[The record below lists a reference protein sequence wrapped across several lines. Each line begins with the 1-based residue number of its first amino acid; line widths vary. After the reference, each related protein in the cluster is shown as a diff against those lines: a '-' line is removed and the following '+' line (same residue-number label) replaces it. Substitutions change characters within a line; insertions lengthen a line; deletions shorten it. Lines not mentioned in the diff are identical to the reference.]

1 MNKNNITTIIIIF
14 IIILLFLI
22 YIYLYNNYNSTYNS
36 NNNSTYNSNFNNND
50 INDNLFTQPH
60 YIKENIENDLLLNV
74 QGYKNELMY
83 SHDNIK
89 CGSYVNQYKE
99 INFNNIPI
107 NDNQIG
113 FNPNPKCSSKELPF
127 ANINVNYLLNK
138 N

>member
-1 MNKNNITTIIIIF
+1 
-14 IIILLFLI
+14 
-22 YIYLYNNYNSTYNS
+22 
-36 NNNSTYNSNFNNND
+36 
-50 INDNLFTQPH
+50 
-60 YIKENIENDLLLNV
+60 
-74 QGYKNELMY
+74 MY

-89 CGSYVNQYKE
+89 SGSYVNQYKE
-99 INFNNIPI
+99 IDFNNIPI